1 MLEAIAIAKVAGMAG
16 CAWGAWKTWRA
27 MPEQAARAN
36 MREVFKLGDLCI
48 KRKGY
53 KGKEIVTYPSV
64 SKVSILPDHMRIN
77 FTLPAGVDPKDLHKH
92 LWLFKQKF
100 GEDITLEGQNLHF
113 KLSVYTSS
121 IKAFK
126 YEWETIDNQI
136 QDCSLPIVCGQ
147 SRDGLE
153 VYDMVEHPHLL
164 IAGET
169 GSGKSVCVRQIL
181 STLILSGVNLELYCA
196 DLKRSEFHLFKGI
209 AKDVIVE
216 PGKLKVLLKRLEKE
230 LKRRGDLLD
239 AAECAHVDELVEK
252 LPYIVIAI
260 DEVALL
266 KKEKDCMD
274 MIEEISAIGRALGVF
289 LILSMQRPD
298 ADVLDGK
305 LKNNLTVRMAFRHS
319 DGINSRITIGTEGA
333 EQIKQSEKGLM
344 LLKLDEI
351 KRVQVPELTLP
362 KARELLRPYRKSEVI
377 QISEDESVEL
387 LLE

>member
-1 MLEAIAIAKVAGMAG
+1 M
-16 CAWGAWKTWRA
+16 
-27 MPEQAARAN
+27 
-36 MREVFKLGDLCI
+36 
-48 KRKGY
+48 
-53 KGKEIVTYPSV
+53 
-64 SKVSILPDHMRIN
+64 
-77 FTLPAGVDPKDLHKH
+77 HKH

-216 PGKLKVLLKRLEKE
+216 PGKLKVLLKRLGKE

-274 MIEEISAIGRALGVF
+274 MIEEISAIGRALGYF
-289 LILSMQRPD
+289 SFCPCSDPMRMCSMENSKITLLFEWPSVI
-298 ADVLDGK
+298 A
-305 LKNNLTVRMAFRHS
+305 TVSTAALRL
-319 DGINSRITIGTEGA
+319 GPKGQSR
-333 EQIKQSEKGLM
+333 SS
-344 LLKLDEI
+344 
-351 KRVQVPELTLP
+351 
-362 KARELLRPYRKSEVI
+362 KARRGLCC
-377 QISEDESVEL
+377 
-387 LLE
+387 